1 MNLISKFISVCD
13 VIVVV
18 FITSCV
24 SQVLTDQLGFVE
36 SHRLMDGRLLLCTVA
51 VGFAVFALIWDYLYP
66 FPLSRTVLIVCVLS
80 YPFHTTLQLC
90 GGL

>member
-1 MNLISKFISVCD
+1 MLSL
-13 VIVVV
+13 
-18 FITSCV
+18 

-66 FPLSRTVLIVCVLS
+66 FPLSRTVLIICVFS
-80 YPFHTTLQLC
+80 YPFRTTLQLC